1 MQEQFGDV
9 EVLWGSEPTSERTP
23 NGEVMVNG
31 FQRINVIEALLKL
44 SLEPASIQQL
54 DARLAACECIKAFFA
69 NHSGIRQHVL
79 RRAIDGHLSGQ
90 DEIPNILSVLL
101 TPPESRGNADLYQT
115 WMASVLMF
123 HLIFEDPEA
132 KSIAMKVTEGDAE
145 SGEEVITCVQT
156 IVGHLITGMQRGDDE
171 RISVGYLMLLCGWL
185 FEDPDVV
192 NDFLGEGS
200 SIQTLLQ
207 ETKLRGVSN
216 VLVPGL
222 STILLGIIYEFS
234 SKDSPIPRETLH
246 KLLMEQM
253 GREPYIDKITRFRES
268 PLVRDFEVLPQ
279 TVGATQHDG
288 GLPDIF
294 FDRTFIDFLKDNFS
308 RMLRAID
315 REPGLEISVI
325 SNGVQRGISR
335 EMVDSLRSELEDR
348 SQAVQK
354 LEADLLS
361 LKRKLEQEQS
371 ELMRAMDSSSV
382 ETSRIKQINE
392 ALQRNHEQE
401 LRRLEEQH
409 NQAKNGLLKQHGD
422 QLRALD
428 SQLKEISADREKR
441 GQQYEAEIAEL
452 QETINL
458 LESDITR
465 SKEQQ
470 TTESARLQKIIQS
483 LESGLSQSR
492 EQQAS
497 EVDRLQKTIQSLG
510 ADLSQAREQA
520 SEVAN
525 LQKTIQSLEYD
536 LVSAQEQHAGENA
549 NLRGTIEKLESDAG
563 QFREQHAI
571 GLANKDKAIQ
581 DLQSDMEAL
590 KKQHEKEV
598 ADQKVMIETLQTDL
612 DKAKDKFTNDTKAIH
627 DEYSGKLSA
636 LEKRA
641 EEAERKAEEAEANAK
656 KQAEEASLKSE
667 SADADGK
674 KTAKELKDLRAELD
688 KAKSQL
694 KQAEQKGGSANADAK
709 KTAKEL
715 ENLRKELDKAK
726 SQIMEAEQKGSSD
739 AKKAAKELQDL
750 QTEFDKARVQIKQ
763 AEQKGAT
770 TNASAEKNAQELESL
785 RSELDTAKSQLK
797 EAEQMGEDADA
808 DAKKNVQELK
818 DLRIQLEKAN
828 SQIKEAKEA
837 SNSSQSELD
846 KAKSEAMEKEDA
858 RKAAQ
863 SELEDLLIV
872 FGDLEA
878 KREQDKVGF
887 PFTCYVYYS
896 SLAYDFF
903 RNVLR
908 ISGRRCL
915 RLRMTTKMTKR
926 RAMMNKCID
935 QMNDCTL
942 KMLLSWA
949 LEDRD
954 RCQIRVQKMQVDTPA
969 SDCRNTT
976 YKYSASCNRP
986 LKPIY
991 LSYYKPRQSLSSQLY
1006 TTHYI
1011 DITQTIYHFLS
1022 PTPKTNNLLT
1032 IVKFFIPYS

>member
-9 EVLWGSEPTSERTP
+9 EVLWGSEPTRDRTP

-44 SLEPASIQQL
+44 TLEPAPIQQL

-69 NHSGIRQHVL
+69 NHTGIRQHVL

-123 HLIFEDPEA
+123 HLVFEDAEA
-132 KSIAMKVTEGDAE
+132 KSMAMKVTEGDAE
-145 SGEEVITCVQT
+145 NGEEVITCVQT

-200 SIQTLLQ
+200 SIQSLLQ
-207 ETKLRGVSN
+207 ETKHRGASN

-253 GREPYIDKITRFRES
+253 GRDPYIDKITRFRES

-308 RMLRAID
+308 RLLRAID
-315 REPGLEISVI
+315 REPGLEISI
-325 SNGVQRGISR
+325 ITNGVQRGISR
-335 EMVDSLRSELEDR
+335 EMVDSLRSEVEGR
-348 SQAVQK
+348 NQAVQQ
-354 LEADLLS
+354 LEADLHG

-371 ELMRAMDSSSV
+371 ELMKAMDSSSV
-382 ETSRIKQINE
+382 ETARIKQINE

-409 NQAKNGLLKQHGD
+409 NQAKNWLLKQHDD

-428 SQLKEISADREKR
+428 NQLKETSADREKR

-458 LESDITR
+458 LESDIAR

-470 TTESARLQKIIQS
+470 AHESARLQKIIQS

-492 EQQAS
+492 EQQAG
-497 EVDRLQKTIQSLG
+497 EVAQLQKTIQSLET
-510 ADLSQAREQA
+510 DLSQAREQA
-520 SEVAN
+520 SEVTS
-525 LQKTIQSLEYD
+525 LQKTIQSLESD
-536 LVSAQEQHAGENA
+536 LISGQEQHAGEVA
-549 NLRGTIEKLESDAG
+549 NLRGTIEKLESDVG
-563 QFREQHAI
+563 QAKEQHAT
-571 GLANKDKAIQ
+571 GLADKDQTIRN
-581 DLQSDMEAL
+581 LQSDIEAL
-590 KKQHEKEV
+590 KEQHDKEV
-598 ADQKVMIETLQTDL
+598 ADQKAMIDSLKTDL
-612 DKAKDKFTNDTKAIH
+612 ENAEEKSTNDTKSIH
-627 DEYSGKLSA
+627 DEYAAKLST
-636 LEKRA
+636 LKKRA
-641 EEAERKAEEAEANAK
+641 EEAERKVEEAEANAK
-656 KQAEEASLKSE
+656 KQAEEASQKNE
-667 SADADGK
+667 SADADAK
-674 KTAKELKDLRAELD
+674 KNAKQLEDLRAELD
-688 KAKSQL
+688 KARSQITE
-694 KQAEQKGGSANADAK
+694 AEQKGGSDAKKNAKELEELRAELEKAKSQIKDAEQKGGSSNASAKKTAKELQDLRAEFDKAKNRIKESEQKRDTADAGAK

-715 ENLRKELDKAK
+715 EDLRAELDLAK
-726 SQIMEAEQKGSSD
+726 S
-739 AKKAAKELQDL
+739 
-750 QTEFDKARVQIKQ
+750 R
-763 AEQKGAT
+763 
-770 TNASAEKNAQELESL
+770 
-785 RSELDTAKSQLK
+785 LK

-818 DLRIQLEKAN
+818 DLRAQLEKAN
-828 SQIKEAKEA
+828 SQIKEADEA
-837 SNSSQSELD
+837 SKFSRSELD
-846 KAKSEAMEKEDA
+846 KAKSEAKEKEEA

-878 KREQDKVGF
+878 KREQDKVS
-887 PFTCYVYYS
+887 V
-896 SLAYDFF
+896 FF
-903 RNVLR
+903 VL
-908 ISGRRCL
+908 CVL
-915 RLRMTTKMTKR
+915 
-926 RAMMNKCID
+926 
-935 QMNDCTL
+935 
-942 KMLLSWA
+942 W
-949 LEDRD
+949 
-954 RCQIRVQKMQVDTPA
+954 
-969 SDCRNTT
+969 
-976 YKYSASCNRP
+976 
-986 LKPIY
+986 
-991 LSYYKPRQSLSSQLY
+991 
-1006 TTHYI
+1006 
-1011 DITQTIYHFLS
+1011 
-1022 PTPKTNNLLT
+1022 
-1032 IVKFFIPYS
+1032 